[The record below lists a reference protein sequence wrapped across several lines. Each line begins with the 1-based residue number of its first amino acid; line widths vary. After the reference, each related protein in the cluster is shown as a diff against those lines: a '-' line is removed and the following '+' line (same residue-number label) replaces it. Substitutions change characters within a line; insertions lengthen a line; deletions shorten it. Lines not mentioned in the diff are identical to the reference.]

1 VGVKREKKGRRGGVR
16 TRKRKR
22 KEKRKKRKERERK
35 KEREKREGRK
45 KGKILNYLFFR
56 NYDLQFILTI
66 LLLNNK
72 NKM

>member
-1 VGVKREKKGRRGGVR
+1 VGVRR
-16 TRKRKR
+16 RKRKWR
-22 KEKRKKRKERERK
+22 EKRKERERK
-35 KEREKREGRK
+35 ERK
-45 KGKILNYLFFR
+45 KKRKKINYLFFR